1 MIMRF
6 EARKTVEKRKE
17 ELAQKFAALKKKG
30 KISKEDLLS
39 LNITK
44 PTDTVISSVILEM
57 PEAETM

>member
-6 EARKTVEKRKE
+6 EARKTVEKQKE